1 MVSVKLKNITYIDT
15 EDVNQLIMP
24 ARWDDCEFAQGAE
37 NDSYVRLD
45 CSDAGLEEL
54 YESLDWAVRNCNEPR
69 LEDFNNPKDY
79 EWEAKR
85 CYTTR
90 LRNQITLVERLRK
103 EYGIRYKILVWI
115 RQ

>member
-1 MVSVKLKNITYIDT
+1 MASIKLKNITYIDI
-15 EDVNQLIMP
+15 EDVDQLIAP
-24 ARWDDCEFAQGAE
+24 ARWDDCEFAQGAK
-37 NDSYVRLD
+37 NDSFVWLD

-54 YESLDWAVRNCNEPR
+54 YEDLDWAVRNCHEPR

-79 EWEAKR
+79 EWETKR

-103 EYGIRYKILVWI
+103 EYGIMYKILVWVSW
-115 RQ
+115 